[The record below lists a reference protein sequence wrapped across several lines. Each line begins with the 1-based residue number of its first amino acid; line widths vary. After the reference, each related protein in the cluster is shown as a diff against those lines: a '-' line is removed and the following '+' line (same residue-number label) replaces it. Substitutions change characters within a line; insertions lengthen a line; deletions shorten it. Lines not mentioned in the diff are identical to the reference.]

1 VGGHWANALMTNPVR
16 PTTVRTY
23 YRYLSSLFTYLVEDE
38 VLPES
43 PFRKIRAPLVRPEL
57 VRPFAQEQLKA
68 LLVAARRSSHPK
80 RNEAIVLLL
89 LDTGLR
95 VSELCALRRTHLD
108 LHERRCTVLGKGN
121 KKRMVHFGRD
131 SAKALWKYLGEQP
144 GDDTSP
150 VFSSD

>member
-1 VGGHWANALMTNPVR
+1 M
-16 PTTVRTY
+16 
-23 YRYLSSLFTYLVEDE
+23 
-38 VLPES
+38 
-43 PFRKIRAPLVRPEL
+43 RPEL